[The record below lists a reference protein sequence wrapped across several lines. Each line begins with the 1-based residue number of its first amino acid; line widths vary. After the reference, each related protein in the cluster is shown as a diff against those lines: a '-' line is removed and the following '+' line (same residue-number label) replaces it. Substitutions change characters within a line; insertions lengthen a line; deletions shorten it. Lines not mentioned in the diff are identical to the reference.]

1 MPPAVFLQNPI
12 RASRRHSHQ
21 PTPFSTRQHPR
32 GLFSLSLRE
41 RVGVRAAR
49 STPRSSVHGPN
60 TCPIFWKTIPSPLL
74 ALLLG
79 ALSLPALAEP
89 PPFATGILPILT
101 KAGCNTGGC
110 HGAATGQ
117 GGFRLSLLG
126 YDPDED
132 YLRIT
137 REHAGRRIDPD
148 RPEESLFLRKPAR
161 QLDHEGGR
169 RLPADSEEYRIV
181 RDWIARGAP
190 RGPADLRVEAIEVQP
205 NDLLLPGK
213 GQTAPL
219 RVTARL
225 SNGQVQDVTRLALY
239 TSNDDA
245 VADVSKQGV
254 ITSAGPGLTSIMIRY
269 SGQVSAA
276 RIAIPYSGP
285 RPTRF
290 LGSDHFIDTHIGAEL
305 QRLHLEP
312 SAPSSTATF
321 LRRVSLDLI
330 GRLPSPDEVR
340 AFQQAGDSP
349 ERRRQ
354 WIDALLERPEW
365 ADYWTLQLADLLLLG
380 GKGSNDTA
388 IRRYHA
394 WLRDQV
400 ASHTPLNQLVRSLII
415 AQGNIREVGP
425 ANFLT
430 LANDPRDLSEHV
442 GRMFLGTR
450 VACAR
455 CHTHPSD
462 RWTQEDYHRFAAY
475 FARVGRSGDVIQV
488 RQRGEVDHPKTGQ
501 PMEPKPLG
509 ASRPQSAN
517 SADNEPAADRRLELA
532 DWLTSGE
539 NPLFARS
546 LVNRVWKHCFG
557 RGLVEPVDDLR
568 PTNPATHP
576 ALLDALARDFA
587 AHRFDLHHLLRT
599 ITTSETYQL
608 GSTATPSNRLD
619 DRLFSHAYVRELPA
633 PVFLDAVVQVT
644 GVPHRFEGQPE
655 DLHAVQLVGP
665 QVPSVSLDVLGRC
678 QREGPCD
685 TPGQGGGGLART
697 LHLIQGATLQDKL
710 SGGIVDRLIATQ
722 ASDAA
727 IVAELYLS
735 ALTRP
740 AEPEETTEWTSL
752 LGTAA
757 DRRAAV
763 QDLLWALLNSREFGF
778 NH

>member
-1 MPPAVFLQNPI
+1 MNQA
-12 RASRRHSHQ
+12 
-21 PTPFSTRQHPR
+21 
-32 GLFSLSLRE
+32 
-41 RVGVRAAR
+41 
-49 STPRSSVHGPN
+49 
-60 TCPIFWKTIPSPLL
+60 SPLL
-74 ALLLG
+74 ALLLW

-89 PPFATGILPILT
+89 TPFATGILPILT

-126 YDPDED
+126 YDPEAD

-137 REHAGRRIDPD
+137 RELAGRRIDLD
-148 RPEESLFLRKPAR
+148 RPDESLFLRKPAR

-169 RLPADSEEYRIV
+169 RLPLDSEEYRTV
-181 RDWIARGAP
+181 RDWIAAGAP
-190 RGPADLRVEAIEVQP
+190 RGPADLRVDAIEVLP
-205 NDLLLPGK
+205 NDLFLQATGES
-213 GQTAPL
+213 TPL
-219 RVTARL
+219 QVTARL
-225 SNGQVQDVTRLALY
+225 SDGQRQDVTRLALY

-245 VADVSKQGV
+245 IADVSKQGV
-254 ITSAGPGLTSIMIRY
+254 ITSRSPGLTSIMIRY
-269 SGQVSAA
+269 SGQVNAA
-276 RIAIPYSGP
+276 RVAIPYASP
-285 RPTRF
+285 LPNRSRS
-290 LGSDHFIDTHIGAEL
+290 SDHVIDVHIDDEL
-305 QRLHLEP
+305 HRLRLDP
-312 SAPSSTATF
+312 SPRASAATF

-330 GRLPSPDEVR
+330 GRLPSPEEARD
-340 AFQQAGDSP
+340 FQSSPDSP

-388 IRRYHA
+388 TRRYHA

-400 ASHTPLNQLVRSLII
+400 ASHTPLDQLVRSLLT
-415 AQGNIREVGP
+415 AVGNIQEVGP

-462 RWTQEDYHRFAAY
+462 RWTQEDYHGFAAY
-475 FARVGRSGDVIQV
+475 FARIGRSGDLIQLV
-488 RQRGEVDHPKTGQ
+488 QRGEVDHPKTGR
-501 PMEPKPLG
+501 PVEPKPLG
-509 ASRPQSAN
+509 ASRPTPAN
-517 SADNEPAADRRLELA
+517 PTADRRLELA

-576 ALLDALARDFA
+576 ALLDALARDFV
-587 AHRFDLHHLLRT
+587 AHGFDLRHLLRT
-599 ITTSETYQL
+599 ITTSETYQRT
-608 GSTATPSNRLD
+608 SAATPSNRLD
-619 DRLFSHAYVRELPA
+619 DRLFSHAYARELPA

-644 GVPHRFEGQPE
+644 EVPHRFEDQPD
-655 DLHAVQLVGP
+655 DLRAVQLVGP
-665 QVPSVSLDVLGRC
+665 RVPSASLDVLGRC
-678 QREGPCD
+678 QRERPCD

-697 LHLIQGATLQDKL
+697 LHLIQGSTLQDKL
-710 SGGIVDRLIATQ
+710 SGGIVDRLLSTHS
-722 ASDAA
+722 SDAA
-727 IVAELYLS
+727 IVAEVYLR
-735 ALTRP
+735 ALTRAP
-740 AEPEETTEWTSL
+740 QPEETTEWTSL
-752 LGTAA
+752 LGAAA